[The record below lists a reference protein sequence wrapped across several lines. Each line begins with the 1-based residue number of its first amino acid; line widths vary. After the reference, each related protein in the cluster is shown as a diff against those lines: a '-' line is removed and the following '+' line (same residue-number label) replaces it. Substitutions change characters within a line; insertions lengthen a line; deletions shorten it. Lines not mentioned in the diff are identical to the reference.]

1 MCIIEFSFC
10 CTDVSDVLSLG
21 CRSVGDFKTKQNI
34 VGRLWDF
41 FFLMEDIFSG
51 RGTTVV
57 LWLEN
62 KNSSNIVSC
71 ICEQITIIPAHLQ
84 VMKILN
90 IIV

>member
-41 FFLMEDIFSG
+41 FFPNGGYFFRERYHCGPLVG
-51 RGTTVV
+51 
-57 LWLEN
+57 
-62 KNSSNIVSC
+62 K
-71 ICEQITIIPAHLQ
+71 
-84 VMKILN
+84 
-90 IIV
+90 